1 LPKKS
6 NVQWREDGFKK
17 SKVYLGDG
25 KYKYFY
31 AKTQKDL
38 DDKVLGAK
46 IALNKGLDLACI
58 NNTFGEWCDVWL
70 ENKKGTVSE
79 KRYKSYSTSIRRF
92 ETFRFTDIAKLHQV
106 DIQRVFNAL
115 VKKNYAKSTLQ
126 DGKIALSGVFKLAIG
141 NRVTDYNPMDY
152 ITVGGKPAE
161 KREAISL
168 SEQKM
173 IIETPH
179 RAQTAAMIM
188 LFAGLRRGEIIA
200 LTWSD
205 IDLKNN
211 LINVNKAAKMKD
223 GRLEVEI
230 GAKTDAG
237 TRKVRIP
244 KILSD
249 YLAAAPK
256 ETMLV
261 CPSAKGTILS
271 ETGFKRLW
279 ESYMYELNWKYGDFE
294 GVFSSDEKGN
304 VKPYKKTESRYAPKK
319 VPIVLDKFT
328 PHMLRHTYITMLYL
342 SGVDVMTAKE
352 QAGHADVTTTMNIY
366 THLSESHVAEEI
378 EKLDKYIRHFS

>member
-1 LPKKS
+1 MPKKS

-17 SKVYLGDG
+17 AKVYLGDG

-38 DDKVLGAK
+38 DEKVFGAK
-46 IALNKGLDLACI
+46 IALNKGLDLACL

-70 ENKKGTVSE
+70 ENKKETVSE
-79 KRYKSYSTSIRRF
+79 KRYKSYSTSIKRF
-92 ETFRFTDIAKLHQV
+92 ETFRFTDITRLHQV

-115 VKKNYAKSTLQ
+115 AKQNYAKSTLN
-126 DGKIALSGVFKLAIG
+126 DCKIALHGVFKLAIG

-152 ITVGGKPAE
+152 IIVGGKPAE

-188 LFAGLRRGEIIA
+188 LFAGLRRGEMIA

-249 YLAAAPK
+249 YLASAPK

-271 ETGFKRLW
+271 ETGFKRFW
-279 ESYMYELNWKYGDFE
+279 ESYMYELNWKYGDFD
-294 GVFSSDEKGN
+294 GVFTSDEKGN
-304 VKPYKKTESRYAPKK
+304 VKPYVKPESRYAPKK
-319 VPIVLDKFT
+319 VPTVIDKFT

-366 THLSESHVAEEI
+366 THLSEGHVAEEI
-378 EKLDKYIRHFS
+378 RKLDEYIKVFA